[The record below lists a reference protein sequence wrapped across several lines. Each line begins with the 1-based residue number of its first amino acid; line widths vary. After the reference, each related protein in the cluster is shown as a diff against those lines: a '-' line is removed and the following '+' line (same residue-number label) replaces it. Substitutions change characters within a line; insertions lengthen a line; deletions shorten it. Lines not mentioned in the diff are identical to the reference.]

1 MLRHLHIQNYALIS
15 RLDIDF
21 EEGFSVLTGET
32 GAGKSIILG
41 ALALVLG
48 ARADSKAI
56 TDGEDK
62 CIIEA
67 TFDVQRDNGQC
78 TKDNGQCTKDN
89 VQCTKDNGQSTKE
102 MIIRRE
108 LYANGKSRSFVDDSL
123 VTLQELKGLANKLI
137 DIHSQHANLLIE
149 NADFQLEVVDTI
161 ACNEA
166 QRSSYSAQYER
177 YTAAVEQLHHLQA
190 LAKKSRQDADY
201 IQYRYQLLNEANLQT
216 GELEELENEQ
226 YQLSHAE
233 EIQAALQT
241 AIEAIQGE
249 QGSAIEA
256 LRMCHLDDAA
266 TELQERIESTRIEL
280 QDIAEEAE
288 RKLSRIEMDPQRL
301 QWVEERIASLEELL
315 HKFNAESL
323 DELIAMRDELA
334 EQVNRMDS
342 FEFDIAQ
349 AQKAVDTERAAL
361 TKASAALTK
370 SRQAVLPQICER
382 LIANLKRLGVA
393 HAKVEMPISPTED
406 FTPNGCDEVQMLF
419 AANLNQSLRAVSE
432 VASGGEISRLML
444 CLKALIASTK
454 GLPTI
459 IFDEIDTGV
468 SGDIATQMA
477 SIMREMSA
485 HRQIIAI
492 THLPQIAAQGEH
504 HYKVYKADTDKRT
517 ETHISRLTEDE
528 RITEIAS
535 MLSGNNVSEAALKTA
550 KELLSV

>member
-78 TKDNGQCTKDN
+78 TK
-89 VQCTKDNGQSTKE
+89 E

-149 NADFQLEVVDTI
+149 NADFQLEVVDVI

-166 QRSSYSAQYER
+166 QLSAYSAQYER

-201 IQYRYQLLNEANLQT
+201 IQYRYQLLSEANLQT

-266 TELQERIESTRIEL
+266 PELQERIESSRIEL

-288 RKLSRIEMDPQRL
+288 RKLSHIEMDPQRL

-406 FTPNGCDEVQMLF
+406 FTPNGSDEVQMLF

-535 MLSGNNVSEAALKTA
+535 MLSGNKVSEAALKTA
-550 KELLSV
+550 KELLNIKTKKRRQSFLTS

>member
-78 TKDNGQCTKDN
+78 TKDNGQCTK
-89 VQCTKDNGQSTKE
+89 E

-149 NADFQLEVVDTI
+149 NADFQLEVVDVI

-166 QRSSYSAQYER
+166 QLSAYSAQYER

-201 IQYRYQLLNEANLQT
+201 IQYRYQLLSEANLQT

-256 LRMCHLDDAA
+256 LRMCRLDDAA

-288 RKLSRIEMDPQRL
+288 RKLSHIEMDPQRL

-382 LIANLKRLGVA
+382 LITNLKRLGVA

-535 MLSGNNVSEAALKTA
+535 MLSGNNVSEAAMNTA
-550 KELLSV
+550 KELLLCCH

>member
-21 EEGFSVLTGET
+21 EEGFSVLPGET

-67 TFDVQRDNGQC
+67 TFDVQRDNGQW

-89 VQCTKDNGQSTKE
+89 VQCTKE
-102 MIIRRE
+102 MSIRRE

-166 QRSSYSAQYER
+166 QRSAYSAQYER
-177 YTAAVEQLHHLQA
+177 YTAAVEQMHHLQA

-288 RKLSRIEMDPQRL
+288 RKLSHIEMDPQRL

-382 LIANLKRLGVA
+382 LITNLKRLGVA

-517 ETHISRLTEDE
+517 ETHISRLSQEE

-535 MLSGNNVSEAALKTA
+535 MLSGNNVSEAAMNTA
-550 KELLSV
+550 KELLNKN

>member
-67 TFDVQRDNGQC
+67 TFDVQRDDVQW
-78 TKDNGQCTKDN
+78 TKDD
-89 VQCTKDNGQSTKE
+89 VQCTKE

-149 NADFQLEVVDTI
+149 NADFQLEVVDVI

-166 QRSSYSAQYER
+166 QLSAYSAQYER

-288 RKLSRIEMDPQRL
+288 RKLSHIEMDPQRL

-382 LIANLKRLGVA
+382 LITNLKRLGVA

-535 MLSGNNVSEAALKTA
+535 MLSGANVSDAAMNTA
-550 KELLSV
+550 KELLLCCL